1 MAETF
6 LGFYQFRLFSGMTQ
20 ADLYEIA
27 HMTRRLKV
35 KKHESV
41 YQSGNQAAF
50 MYLLMDGRVKVF
62 RTNAD
67 GREVILNS
75 LRSGEV
81 FGEECVLGEDSY
93 GSTVE
98 ATQDSLIGAI
108 TTVDIGHYLSS
119 HTHLALEF
127 ARLLTARLRKTQQ
140 LVADLVCLNVPGRL
154 ARLLLTYY
162 TTPGG
167 PDWLSCCTRFTHQ
180 EMANHIGCSRET
192 VSTVIG
198 QFRTNGLVHYLH
210 RTITRVDAEGL
221 SRLLKESS
229 HSPLLASECLAMRRS
244 MRPSTRGLHTGAS
257 SRAASRVAL
266 AGPACLH
273 GQAAR

>member
-140 LVADLVCLNVPGRL
+140 LVRTSSASTCRAGSHASCSHTTRRL
-154 ARLLLTYY
+154 EAL
-162 TTPGG
+162 
-167 PDWLSCCTRFTHQ
+167 
-180 EMANHIGCSRET
+180 IGFPVVRDSPIRRWRII
-192 VSTVIG
+192 SAA
-198 QFRTNGLVHYLH
+198 
-210 RTITRVDAEGL
+210 AEK
-221 SRLLKESS
+221 R
-229 HSPLLASECLAMRRS
+229 
-244 MRPSTRGLHTGAS
+244 
-257 SRAASRVAL
+257 
-266 AGPACLH
+266 
-273 GQAAR
+273 